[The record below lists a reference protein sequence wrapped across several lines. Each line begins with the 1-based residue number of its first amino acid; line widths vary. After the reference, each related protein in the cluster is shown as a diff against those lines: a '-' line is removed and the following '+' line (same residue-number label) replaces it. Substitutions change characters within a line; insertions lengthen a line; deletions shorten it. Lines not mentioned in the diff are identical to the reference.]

1 VIDYHT
7 FCQIRLLRDER
18 GLSIRQIA
26 RELKLGRKTVR
37 RWIQRQR
44 FEPRQPSP
52 KRPSK
57 LDPFRGRVVH
67 LLHQHPYSVPQLLQ
81 RLRAEGYTGSYT
93 ILRLFAR
100 QVRPHRPPAFLTLHF
115 APGECAQVDWGNA
128 GFLNVGSTRQ
138 RVSLFAMVLCY
149 SRQLYLEFTLGE
161 AMEHWL
167 SCHQNALI
175 YFQGVP
181 AQVMVD
187 NCKVAVLSHPF
198 GQPAVFHPRYA
209 DFAAYHG
216 FSPKA
221 CAPGQAQQ
229 KGRVE
234 RSIGYIKQNFLAG
247 LELTNVAALN
257 AAARQ
262 WLDVVANVRVHGQTQ
277 KRPVDLWT
285 QEQLKLRPLH
295 PYPYDTATT
304 KTVCASKLFRVVF
317 DTNRY
322 SVPVRYAGTS
332 LTLKADSERVRLY
345 HQEHLIA
352 EHVRSYD
359 RHQDIEHPDH
369 VQPLLLQRRQAKEQQ
384 LLVRFLAL
392 GHSAAEYYQQLET
405 RHLNARHHARQ
416 ILALAEVY
424 GAELVQQ
431 ALADALHYRAFSSQ
445 YIANLLHQW
454 QHPTPSPGALHLTR
468 PTDLLQLELP
478 DPDLSVY
485 PAPGGEP

>member
-1 VIDYHT
+1 
-7 FCQIRLLRDER
+7 
-18 GLSIRQIA
+18 
-26 RELKLGRKTVR
+26 
-37 RWIQRQR
+37 
-44 FEPRQPSP
+44 
-52 KRPSK
+52 
-57 LDPFRGRVVH
+57 
-67 LLHQHPYSVPQLLQ
+67 
-81 RLRAEGYTGSYT
+81 
-93 ILRLFAR
+93 
-100 QVRPHRPPAFLTLHF
+100 
-115 APGECAQVDWGNA
+115 
-128 GFLNVGSTRQ
+128 
-138 RVSLFAMVLCY
+138 
-149 SRQLYLEFTLGE
+149 
-161 AMEHWL
+161 
-167 SCHQNALI
+167 
-175 YFQGVP
+175 
-181 AQVMVD
+181 
-187 NCKVAVLSHPF
+187 
-198 GQPAVFHPRYA
+198 
-209 DFAAYHG
+209 
-216 FSPKA
+216 
-221 CAPGQAQQ
+221 
-229 KGRVE
+229 
-234 RSIGYIKQNFLAG
+234 
-247 LELTNVAALN
+247 LN

-262 WLDVVANVRVHGQTQ
+262 WLDTVANVRVHGQTQ

-285 QEQLKLRPLH
+285 QEQLQLRLLH

-322 SVPVRYAGTS
+322 SVPVRYAGAS
-332 LTLKADSERVRLY
+332 LTLKADPERVRLY
-345 HQEHLIA
+345 HQEQLIA

-485 PAPGGEP
+485 PTPGGEP

>member
-7 FCQIRLLRDER
+7 FCQIRVLRDER
-18 GLSIRQIA
+18 GLSIRQIC
-26 RELKLGRKTVR
+26 RELKLSRKTVR
-37 RWIQRQR
+37 RWIKRQR
-44 FEPRQPSP
+44 FEPRQQPTQ
-52 KRPSK
+52 RPSK
-57 LDPFRGRVVH
+57 LDPFRGQIVQ
-67 LLHQHPYSVPQLLQ
+67 LLQQHPYTVPQLLQ

-93 ILRLFAR
+93 ILRVFAR
-100 QVRPHRPPAFLTLHF
+100 QICPKRPPAFLTLHF
-115 APGECAQVDWGNA
+115 APGECAQVDWGSA
-128 GFLNVGSTRQ
+128 GVMAVGSTRR
-138 RVSLFAMVLCY
+138 RVSFFAMVLCY
-149 SRQLYLEFTLGE
+149 SRQLYVEFTLGE

-167 SCHQNALI
+167 ACHQNALV

-181 AQVMVD
+181 AQIMVD
-187 NCKVAVLSHPF
+187 NCKVAVLSHPV

-209 DFAAYHG
+209 DFAAYYG
-216 FSPKA
+216 FVIKA
-221 CAPGQAQQ
+221 CGVRQAQQ
-229 KGRVE
+229 KGRIE

-247 LELTNVAALN
+247 LELTNLAALN

-262 WLDVVANVRVHGQTQ
+262 WLDTVANVRVHGQTQ
-277 KRPVDLWT
+277 KRPLDLFA
-285 QEQLKLRPLH
+285 QERPKLRPLH

-304 KTVCASKLFRVVF
+304 KTVGSRKIFRVIF

-322 SVPVRYAGTS
+322 SVPVRYACAS
-332 LTLKADSERVRLY
+332 LKLKVDPDRLRIY
-345 HQEHLIA
+345 HQEQLIA

-359 RHQDIEHPDH
+359 RHQDFEHPDH
-369 VQPLLLQRRQAKEQQ
+369 AQPLLLQRRQAKEQQ

-392 GHSAAEYYQQLET
+392 GNAASEYYQQLES

-424 GAELVQQ
+424 GLERVQQ

-454 QHPTPSPGALHLTR
+454 QHPTPEPGALHLTR

-478 DPDLSVY
+478 DPDLSLY
-485 PAPGGEP
+485 KTPGGEP